1 MKSLILYY
9 SYRGNTQRIAERIH
23 SAIGGDIARIDTV
36 VPYTGSYDD
45 VVAQGEQEVKRG
57 FLPELKAMD
66 IDLDRYDTI
75 VLGTPVW
82 WYTCAPATRAFLTAH
97 DLGGKT
103 VYPFATNG
111 GWLGRTLKD
120 VAALCPGA
128 DVKPGLDVH
137 FDDTTLR
144 DVALKTTTADN
155 WADYDTVY
163 IGYPI
168 WWGIAAWP
176 VDTFVKANDFTGK
189 TVIPFCTS
197 ASSGIGESST
207 QLAALAG
214 TGDWQE
220 GQRFPSAVTQQ
231 EVTDWVKSLGK

>member
-9 SYRGNTQRIAERIH
+9 SYRGNTQRIAERVH

-36 VPYTGSYDD
+36 APYTGSYDD

-57 FLPELKAMD
+57 FLPALQPMD
-66 IDLDRYDTI
+66 IDLGHYDTI

-82 WYTCAPATRAFLTAH
+82 WYTCAPAMRAFLTAH

-111 GWLGRTLKD
+111 GCSIRD
-120 VAALCPGA
+120 MRALCPGA

-144 DVALKTTTADN
+144 TPDKTIDH
-155 WADYDTVY
+155 W
-163 IGYPI
+163 
-168 WWGIAAWP
+168 IAAIH
-176 VDTFVKANDFTGK
+176 D
-189 TVIPFCTS
+189 
-197 ASSGIGESST
+197 
-207 QLAALAG
+207 
-214 TGDWQE
+214 
-220 GQRFPSAVTQQ
+220 
-231 EVTDWVKSLGK
+231 

>member
-1 MKSLILYY
+1 MLYDDGNLKTICNTEVSNMKSLILYY

-97 DLGGKT
+97 DLGRHERR
-103 VYPFATNG
+103 
-111 GWLGRTLKD
+111 L
-120 VAALCPGA
+120 
-128 DVKPGLDVH
+128 
-137 FDDTTLR
+137 
-144 DVALKTTTADN
+144 
-155 WADYDTVY
+155 
-163 IGYPI
+163 
-168 WWGIAAWP
+168 AWP
-176 VDTFVKANDFTGK
+176 HAQGRGGAVPGRGRETG
-189 TVIPFCTS
+189 PRR
-197 ASSGIGESST
+197 
-207 QLAALAG
+207 ALRRHDPAHAG
-214 TGDWQE
+214 QDH
-220 GQRFPSAVTQQ
+220 
-231 EVTDWVKSLGK
+231 

>member
-45 VVAQGEQEVKRG
+45 VVAQGEREVKQG

-66 IDLDRYDTI
+66 IDLSRYDTI

-97 DLGGKT
+97 DLSGKT

-111 GWLGRTLKD
+111 GWLPPFKTRRSSGQKRT
-120 VAALCPGA
+120 VVRTPGSFAALFC
-128 DVKPGLDVH
+128 
-137 FDDTTLR
+137 
-144 DVALKTTTADN
+144 
-155 WADYDTVY
+155 
-163 IGYPI
+163 
-168 WWGIAAWP
+168 
-176 VDTFVKANDFTGK
+176 FT
-189 TVIPFCTS
+189 PP
-197 ASSGIGESST
+197 
-207 QLAALAG
+207 
-214 TGDWQE
+214 
-220 GQRFPSAVTQQ
+220 R
-231 EVTDWVKSLGK
+231 

>member
-1 MKSLILYY
+1 MLYDDGNPKTICNTEVSNMKSLILYY

-45 VVAQGEQEVKRG
+45 VVAQGEREVKQG

-66 IDLDRYDTI
+66 IDLSRYDTI

-97 DLGGKT
+97 DLSGKT

-120 VAALCPGA
+120 VAALCLGA

-144 DVALKTTTADN
+144 TPDKTIDR
-155 WADYDTVY
+155 W
-163 IGYPI
+163 
-168 WWGIAAWP
+168 IAAIH
-176 VDTFVKANDFTGK
+176 D
-189 TVIPFCTS
+189 
-197 ASSGIGESST
+197 
-207 QLAALAG
+207 
-214 TGDWQE
+214 
-220 GQRFPSAVTQQ
+220 
-231 EVTDWVKSLGK
+231 

>member
-45 VVAQGEQEVKRG
+45 VVAQGEREVKQG

-97 DLGGKT
+97 DLSGKT

-111 GWLGRTLKD
+111 GWHAQGRGGA
-120 VAALCPGA
+120 VPGRGREAGPRRALRRHDPA
-128 DVKPGLDVH
+128 H
-137 FDDTTLR
+137 
-144 DVALKTTTADN
+144 
-155 WADYDTVY
+155 
-163 IGYPI
+163 
-168 WWGIAAWP
+168 
-176 VDTFVKANDFTGK
+176 
-189 TVIPFCTS
+189 
-197 ASSGIGESST
+197 
-207 QLAALAG
+207 AG
-214 TGDWQE
+214 QDH
-220 GQRFPSAVTQQ
+220 
-231 EVTDWVKSLGK
+231 

>member
-97 DLGGKT
+97 DLSGKT

-111 GWLGRTLKD
+111 GWLGRT
-120 VAALCPGA
+120 
-128 DVKPGLDVH
+128 
-137 FDDTTLR
+137 
-144 DVALKTTTADN
+144 LKTTTADN

-197 ASSGIGESST
+197 ASSGIGESGA